1 MQEPESETASGADPG
16 LRILGFRIAVGLV
29 GLVLLIMSF
38 MLGSVAMK
46 QSATNQSL
54 EDNAAIEAPTEPAAG
69 QPDRYP

>member
-1 MQEPESETASGADPG
+1 MQEPESETSSGSDPG
-16 LRILGFRIAVGLV
+16 LRVLGFRIAVGVV
-29 GLVLLIMSF
+29 GLILLIMSF

-54 EDNAAIEAPTEPAAG
+54 EDNAATEAPAEPASV

>member
-1 MQEPESETASGADPG
+1 MQEPESETSSGSDPN
-16 LRILGFRIAVGLV
+16 LRILGFRIAVALV

-46 QSATNQSL
+46 QSATNQAL
-54 EDNAAIEAPTEPAAG
+54 EDNAAIQTPAEPASV

>member
-1 MQEPESETASGADPG
+1 MQEPESEISSGADASM
-16 LRILGFRIAVGLV
+16 RILGFRIAVGLV

-46 QSATNQSL
+46 QSATNQAL
-54 EDNAAIEAPTEPAAG
+54 EDNAAIEAPAEPASV